1 MNFTTIKMGLFHYQ
15 IAIEL
20 LTIYLKVAAIF
31 GNEKAKKS
39 IEGKEKWQKD
49 LSNLSSEKKTFWIH
63 CASHGEAIMAN
74 ELVRKILNEKNN
86 QVVMSFFS
94 PSGYDNYSFEDANF
108 HKFHLPFDK
117 KRKAKKI
124 VDFINPRILIFV
136 KYDLWLN
143 LLNECHKK
151 KIPSIVFSSKFR
163 KSHWYFNI
171 FGTSAKKVL
180 QSMNLILT
188 ADHLSKELLKE
199 NGFSNVKFSGDTRFD
214 SLNEVKSNLVL
225 DIKLPCIILGSSWEK
240 EESITAEII
249 KAIDN
254 VHWIIAPHE
263 IKEKE
268 ILRTKKLFGNN
279 AELYSKIDLKK
290 PIPKVLIIDQIGILA
305 NLYNYSD
312 IAFVGGGFSGKLH
325 NILEAASKGNFLL
338 FGPNIKNYPE
348 TDLMLK
354 EKIAKVIRNSKEMKN
369 AIVDLLENKDTLEKK
384 KKKAIQIIKENKGA
398 TEIVW
403 NEIQKMI

>member
-1 MNFTTIKMGLFHYQ
+1 MN
-15 IAIEL
+15 
-20 LTIYLKVAAIF
+20 
-31 GNEKAKKS
+31 
-39 IEGKEKWQKD
+39 
-49 LSNLSSEKKTFWIH
+49 
-63 CASHGEAIMAN
+63 
-74 ELVRKILNEKNN
+74 
-86 QVVMSFFS
+86 
-94 PSGYDNYSFEDANF
+94 
-108 HKFHLPFDK
+108 
-117 KRKAKKI
+117 
-124 VDFINPRILIFV
+124 
-136 KYDLWLN
+136 
-143 LLNECHKK
+143 
-151 KIPSIVFSSKFR
+151 
-163 KSHWYFNI
+163 
-171 FGTSAKKVL
+171 
-180 QSMNLILT
+180 
-188 ADHLSKELLKE
+188 
-199 NGFSNVKFSGDTRFD
+199 
-214 SLNEVKSNLVL
+214 
-225 DIKLPCIILGSSWEK
+225 
-240 EESITAEII
+240 
-249 KAIDN
+249 
-254 VHWIIAPHE
+254 E

-348 TDLMLK
+348 ADLMLK